1 MPEDNSF
8 RAFLCYDFFM
18 ERLIEKLDFL
28 KSSGNFRTIKDI
40 QKRENKDII
49 FNGKKMLN
57 LSSND
62 YLNLSTKEDLRLE
75 FLEKYSK
82 TDNFLFSSA
91 SARLLSGNLPCYNE
105 LEESFAKLFN
115 KEKALLFNT
124 GYQCNEGVIS
134 SLLSKDDCIFCDKL
148 NHASIVSGLKLSPAQ
163 HFRYKHLDYDNL
175 EKFLKEKRHLYK
187 SALIVSESVFSM
199 DGDIADIKKLVELKK
214 KYDCLLMIDEAHA
227 FGVFADNLQGIC
239 AKENLLNEIDIITI
253 TLGKSLASMGAACV
267 SSEKIINYL
276 INCASSFIFSTAI
289 APVNVL
295 WSNFLLNEK
304 FEILI
309 NQKEKL
315 NKLFNEVHKIYPTIS
330 SSQIIPII
338 VGEAQKTK
346 DLAQNLQQDG
356 YFVLP
361 INPPTVPVNTSRLR
375 LSLGADMNLEE
386 IKIFLDKINE
396 KLLDK

>member
-1 MPEDNSF
+1 
-8 RAFLCYDFFM
+8 M
-18 ERLIEKLDFL
+18 EKINEKLNSL
-28 KSSGNFRTIKDI
+28 KENGNFRTIKNI
-40 QKRENKDII
+40 EKREEKNII

-62 YLNLSTKEDLRLE
+62 YLNLSTNEDLKLE
-75 FLEKYSK
+75 FLDKYSK
-82 TDNFLFSSA
+82 KDDFLFSSA

-105 LEESFAKLFN
+105 LENNFAKLFQ

-134 SLLSKDDCIFCDKL
+134 SLLSKNDCIFCDKL

-175 EKFLKEKRHLYK
+175 EKILKEKRHQFK
-187 SALIVSESVFSM
+187 NALIVTESVFSM
-199 DGDIADIKKLVELKK
+199 DGDVADIKKLVELKK
-214 KYDCLLMIDEAHA
+214 KYDCMLMVDEAHA
-227 FGVFADNLQGIC
+227 LGVFGDNLQGIC
-239 AKENLLNEIDIITI
+239 AKENLLNDIDIITI
-253 TLGKSLASMGAACV
+253 TLGKSFASMGALCI

-276 INCASSFIFSTAI
+276 INHASSFIFSTAI
-289 APVNVL
+289 APLNVL

-304 FEILI
+304 FDLLKS
-309 NQKEKL
+309 QKEKL
-315 NKLFNEVHKIYPTIS
+315 NKLFNEIHKIHPTVS

-346 DLAQNLQQDG
+346 DLAQKMQQNG

-361 INPPTVPVNTSRLR
+361 INPPTVPLNTSRLR
-375 LSLGADMNLEE
+375 LSLGSDMELKEIIEFLE
-386 IKIFLDKINE
+386 KINE
-396 KLLDK
+396 ELLVK